1 MGYRK
6 CLGENMKNKV
16 SVIVPVYNVV
26 DYIEKCISSIR
37 NQSHRN
43 LQIIL
48 VDDGSTDGS
57 GTICDEYQK
66 WDKRIMV
73 IHKPNGGL
81 VSARKAGLLAAE
93 GEYVLNIDADDWI
106 EPDMVETL
114 LTAALVNEVDIVCSA
129 HFLEMGHKSKKIING
144 LCVGK
149 YHTKDIRSYL
159 LYNGTFFQFNVTAFI
174 WSKLFKRNI
183 LEKTQYPVDEVI
195 SFGEDVVVTFPS
207 LLYAQSIYITDYA
220 GYHYVQREGSIT
232 NRNDK
237 NELQRDMA
245 LVHYLYKFFSAQE
258 DADVLLKQLN
268 QYAKLM
274 LLLRQLDWFDK
285 KETSRILTPF
295 GGIPANSRVVIY
307 GAGKLGQN
315 VYQYLNT
322 IQNIQ
327 IVGWLDQ
334 SYCMYWEIGY
344 EVYDPDSFDFTGDS
358 YDYIIV
364 SVSEEPIVD
373 AIVQYLVKR
382 GAVKKKIRRLTEQF
396 IETDCKINYKSI
408 AICGFRKFGRELYEQ
423 LIERGI
429 YVPYIIERNYQAL
442 SETER
447 IDTPIVGFD
456 SDIYDRAD
464 VIILTS
470 DLPENVA
477 RECLKLAG
485 ITVPLLPYKEGMME
499 TLG

>member
-1 MGYRK
+1 MSE
-6 CLGENMKNKV
+6 LI
-16 SVIVPVYNVV
+16 SIIVPIFNVK
-26 DYIEKCISSIR
+26 DYLHRCIVSIIMQTYK
-37 NQSHRN
+37 NFE
-43 LQIIL
+43 LIL

-183 LEKTQYPVDEVI
+183 LEKTQYPVDEEI

-232 NRNDK
+232 NRNDT

-245 LVHYLYKFFSAQE
+245 LVHYLYKFFFSA
-258 DADVLLKQLN
+258 
-268 QYAKLM
+268 
-274 LLLRQLDWFDK
+274 
-285 KETSRILTPF
+285 
-295 GGIPANSRVVIY
+295 GGR
-307 GAGKLGQN
+307 
-315 VYQYLNT
+315 
-322 IQNIQ
+322 
-327 IVGWLDQ
+327 
-334 SYCMYWEIGY
+334 
-344 EVYDPDSFDFTGDS
+344 
-358 YDYIIV
+358 
-364 SVSEEPIVD
+364 
-373 AIVQYLVKR
+373 
-382 GAVKKKIRRLTEQF
+382 
-396 IETDCKINYKSI
+396 
-408 AICGFRKFGRELYEQ
+408 
-423 LIERGI
+423 
-429 YVPYIIERNYQAL
+429 
-442 SETER
+442 
-447 IDTPIVGFD
+447 
-456 SDIYDRAD
+456 
-464 VIILTS
+464 
-470 DLPENVA
+470 
-477 RECLKLAG
+477 
-485 ITVPLLPYKEGMME
+485 
-499 TLG
+499 